1 MSDYVLHSLA
11 FLASIVILLAVLQVR
26 ESRAA
31 QRRQRWREAREAERA
46 EREAQSIEETRRL
59 REGVEAAAALLRPES
74 LRAFFGEAARANTE
88 ATSAHQRLDGHEVR
102 LNDLTGRV
110 GRLEEDSRG

>member
-1 MSDYVLHSLA
+1 MSCQTPDFVLAALVA
-11 FLASIVILLAVLQVR
+11 ILAVLQIR

-31 QRRQRWREAREAERA
+31 ARRQKWREQTEEARRAREVA
-46 EREAQSIEETRRL
+46 L
-59 REGVEAAAALLRPES
+59 RDALEEAATLMRPDS
-74 LRAFFGEAARANTE
+74 LRAFFAEAAKANAEAARA
-88 ATSAHQRLDGHEVR
+88 HQRIDGHEVR